1 MSIIVVSIFQFIIIA
16 DAIIIIA
23 AISTIVLNLWP
34 E

>member
-23 AISTIVLNLWP
+23 AICAIVLNLWP